1 MKIQLF
7 TIILILEAF
16 LSSLNGV
23 EGKECRSSRDCDP
36 GSRCE
41 RFGSGFIF
49 LTNEYMSCTLFL
61 NAK

>member
-41 RFGSGFIF
+41 RFGGGLGGIC
-49 LTNEYMSCTLFL
+49 NWI
-61 NAK
+61 